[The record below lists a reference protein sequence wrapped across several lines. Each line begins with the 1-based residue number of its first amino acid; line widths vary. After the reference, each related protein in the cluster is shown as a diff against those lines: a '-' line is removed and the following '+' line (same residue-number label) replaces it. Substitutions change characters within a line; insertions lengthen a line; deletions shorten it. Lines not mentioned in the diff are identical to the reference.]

1 MRSEE
6 RREEWIAKQ
15 LPLLRDELER
25 RLPTILIGLTSDR
38 VVYPERHTCP
48 RGTVDQPRS
57 GILPKR

>member
-6 RREEWIAKQ
+6 RREEWIAIQ

-25 RLPTILIGLTSDR
+25 RLATILIGLTSDR

-48 RGTVDQPRS
+48 RGTVDQPMS
-57 GILPKR
+57 SILPER